1 MTKLFNDPARFT
13 EDMLVGFL
21 DANSAYVAGVPGGVV
36 RAHKT
41 APGKVAVVIGGGSGH
56 YPAFCGTV
64 GPGFADGAVVG
75 NIFTSPSAEEAASVA
90 RAAHGDA
97 GVLLITGN
105 YAGDVMN
112 FGLAVTQLRNEGID
126 AHYFAVTD
134 DVASAPLGEEA
145 KRRGI
150 AGDVTV
156 FKCASAAAEDGLDLA
171 GVVRVTEAANAATRT
186 LGVAFDGCTL
196 PGADKPLF
204 TVPEGHMGLGLGIHG
219 EPGVAEEAMP
229 TAADLARTLVDGV
242 LADRQDASSRRIA
255 VILNGLGRTKYE
267 ELFVV
272 WGEVARLLRERG
284 YTIVEPEVGELVTSL
299 DMAGC
304 SLTVMWLDDELEKY
318 WTAPADTP
326 AYKKGA
332 ATAASQPGERR
343 TDADIEAATATPQL
357 AELSD
362 DAGRKGGRRIAR
374 AFDAMAE
381 MLADAEEELGR
392 IDAIAGDGDH
402 GRGMVKGS
410 SAARVAAAKAVE
422 DGGGQGSVLS
432 AAGKQWAAKA
442 GGTSGVLWG
451 AMLSALGARLGDTGR
466 PDSATVAAGMRDGYD
481 ALTRLGGAAPGDK
494 TMLDAL
500 LPFVEELER
509 RVADGEPWQQAWS
522 AAADV
527 ATEAA
532 RATADLR
539 PKVGRARP
547 LAERSVGTPD
557 AGATSLAMC
566 ARTVADCFTLTAK
579 GDD

>member
-13 EDMLVGFL
+13 EDMLTGFL
-21 DANSAYVAGVPGGVV
+21 DVNSRYVAGVPGGVV

-41 APGKVAVVIGGGSGH
+41 RPGKVAVVIGGGSGH

-64 GPGFADGAVVG
+64 GTGFADGAVVG

-97 GVLLITGN
+97 GVLLTTGN

-112 FGLAVTQLRNEGID
+112 FGLAVTQLRSEGLS
-126 AHYFAVTD
+126 AQYFAVTD
-134 DVASAPLGEEA
+134 DVASAPRGEEV

-150 AGDVTV
+150 AGDFTV

-171 GVVRVTEAANAATRT
+171 GVVRVAEAANAATRT

-196 PGADKPLF
+196 PGADEPLF
-204 TVPEGHMGLGLGIHG
+204 TVPDGKMGLGLGIHG
-219 EPGVAEEAMP
+219 EPGVSDEDMP
-229 TAADLARTLVDGV
+229 TADGLAQTLVDGV
-242 LADRQDASSRRIA
+242 LGDKTDTQSKRIA

-272 WGEVARLLRERG
+272 WATVARLLRDRG
-284 YTIVEPEVGELVTSL
+284 FEIVEPEVGELVTSL

-318 WTAPADTP
+318 WRAPADTP
-326 AYKKGA
+326 AYRKGV
-332 ATAASQPGERR
+332 ASAQGVGEVR
-343 TDADIEAATATPQL
+343 TDAAAEASAPTLAL
-357 AELSD
+357 AELAD
-362 DAGRKGGRRIAR
+362 DDGRNGGRLVAR
-374 AFDAMAE
+374 AIDAMAA

-410 SAARVAAAKAVE
+410 TAAREAAVRAVE
-422 DGGGQGSVLS
+422 EGAGQGSVL
-432 AAGKQWAAKA
+432 ATAGKAWAAKA

-451 AMLSALGARLGDTGR
+451 AMLSALGARLGDVGA
-466 PDSATVAAGMRDGYD
+466 PDSAAVAAGMRDGYD
-481 ALTRLGGAAPGDK
+481 ALIQLGGASPGDK

-522 AAADV
+522 CAAAV
-527 ATEAA
+527 ATDAA
-532 RATADLR
+532 RATAQLR

-547 LAERSVGTPD
+547 LAERSIGTPD

-566 ARTVADCFTLTAK
+566 AATVADCFTLTAK
-579 GDD
+579 GDK

>member
-21 DANSAYVAGVPGGVV
+21 DANSRYVVGVPGGVV
-36 RAHKT
+36 RAQT
-41 APGKVAVVIGGGSGH
+41 TRPGKVAVVIGGGSGH

-90 RAAHGDA
+90 RAAHSDA
-97 GVLLITGN
+97 GVLLTTGN

-112 FGLAVTQLRNEGID
+112 FNLAVDQLRSEGIE
-126 AHYFAVTD
+126 AQYFAVTD
-134 DVASAPLGEEA
+134 DVASAERGQEA

-150 AGDVTV
+150 AGDFTV
-156 FKCASAAAEDGLDLA
+156 FKCASAAAEEGLDLA
-171 GVVRVTEAANAATRT
+171 GVVRVAEAANAATRT

-196 PGADKPLF
+196 PGADHPLF

-219 EPGVAEEAMP
+219 EPGVSEEKMP
-229 TAADLARTLVDGV
+229 TAAGLAATLVDGV
-242 LADRQDASSRRIA
+242 LGDRPDAPEKRIA

-272 WGEVARLLRERG
+272 WGEVSRLLRDRG

-304 SLTVMWLDDELEKY
+304 SLTVMWLDEELERY
-318 WTAPADTP
+318 WAAPADTP

-332 ATAASQPGERR
+332 AQQHVSGERR
-343 TDADIEAATATPQL
+343 SEATARSASSGPKL

-362 DAGRKGGRRIAR
+362 EDGRAGARLVAR

-381 MLADAEEELGR
+381 ALADAEEELGR
-392 IDAIAGDGDH
+392 IDAVAGDGDH

-410 SAARVAAAKAVE
+410 SAAREAAASALSE
-422 DGGGQGSVLS
+422 GAGQGSVLN
-432 AAGKQWAAKA
+432 AAGKAWAAKA

-451 AMLSALGARLGDTGR
+451 ALLTALGARLGDTGR
-466 PDSATVAAGMRDGYD
+466 PDSSVIAAGVRDAYD
-481 ALTRLGGAAPGDK
+481 ALIRLGGAAPGDK
-494 TMLDAL
+494 TMLDAM
-500 LPFVEELER
+500 LPFTEELER
-509 RVADGEPWQQAWS
+509 RVAQDESWQSAWR

-539 PKVGRARP
+539 PKIGRARP

-557 AGATSLAMC
+557 AGATSLALC
-566 ARTVADCFTLTAK
+566 ARTVADCVTLSTQ
-579 GDD
+579 GEN

>member
-112 FGLAVTQLRNEGID
+112 FGLAVTQLRSEGID

-134 DVASAPLGEEA
+134 DIASAPLGEEA

-171 GVVRVTEAANAATRT
+171 GVVRVAEAANAATRT

-219 EPGVAEEAMP
+219 EPGVAEEVMP
-229 TAADLARTLVDGV
+229 TAADLAKTLVDGV
-242 LADRQDASSRRIA
+242 LADRQDASSQRIA

-284 YTIVEPEVGELVTSL
+284 HTIVEPEVGELVTSL

-304 SLTVMWLDDELEKY
+304 SLTLMWLDGELERY

-332 ATAASQPGERR
+332 AAAASQPGDRR
-343 TDADIEAATATPQL
+343 TDADIETATATPQF

-362 DAGRKGGRRIAR
+362 DAGRNGGRLIAR

-381 MLADAEEELGR
+381 MLADAEQELGR

-422 DGGGQGSVLS
+422 DGAGQGSVLT

-451 AMLSALGARLGDTGR
+451 AMLGALGARLGDTGR

-481 ALTRLGGAAPGDK
+481 ALIRLGGAAPGDK

-509 RVADGEPWQQAWS
+509 RVADGEPWQQAWR
-522 AAADV
+522 AAADL

>member
-13 EDMLVGFL
+13 EDMLAGFL
-21 DANSAYVAGVPGGVV
+21 DVNSRYVVGVPGGVV

-41 APGKVAVVIGGGSGH
+41 RPGKVAVVIGGGSGH

-64 GPGFADGAVVG
+64 GAGFADGAVVG

-97 GVLLITGN
+97 GVLLTTGN
-105 YAGDVMN
+105 YAGDAMN
-112 FGLAVTQLRNEGID
+112 LGLAVTQLRSEGVS
-126 AHYFAVTD
+126 AQHFAVTD
-134 DVASAPLGEEA
+134 DVASAPKGEEV

-150 AGDVTV
+150 AGDFTV
-156 FKCASAAAEDGLDLA
+156 FKCASAQAEDGLDLA
-171 GVVRVTEAANAATRT
+171 GVVRVAEAANAATRT

-196 PGADKPLF
+196 PGADEPLF
-204 TVPEGHMGLGLGIHG
+204 TVPDGKMGLGLGIHG
-219 EPGVAEEAMP
+219 EPGVSDEDMP
-229 TAADLARTLVDGV
+229 TADGLAHTLVDGV
-242 LADRQDASSRRIA
+242 LGDKTDAQSKRIA

-272 WGEVARLLRERG
+272 WATVAQLLRDRG
-284 YTIVEPEVGELVTSL
+284 FEIVEPEVGELVTSL

-318 WTAPADTP
+318 WRAPADTP
-326 AYKKGA
+326 AYRKGA
-332 ATAASQPGERR
+332 ASAQGVGEVR
-343 TDADIEAATATPQL
+343 TDAVAEASAPTLAL
-357 AELSD
+357 AELAD
-362 DAGRKGGRRIAR
+362 DDGRNGGRRVAR
-374 AFDAMAE
+374 AIDAMAA

-410 SAARVAAAKAVE
+410 TAAREAAAKAVE
-422 DGGGQGSVLS
+422 EGAGQGSVL
-432 AAGKQWAAKA
+432 ATAGKAWAAKA

-451 AMLSALGARLGDTGR
+451 AMLSAIGARLGDVGA
-466 PDSATVAAGMRDGYD
+466 PDSVAVAAGMRDGYD
-481 ALTRLGGAAPGDK
+481 ALIQLGGASPGDK

-509 RVADGEPWQQAWS
+509 KVADGEPWQQAWS
-522 AAADV
+522 SAAEV
-527 ATEAA
+527 ATDAA
-532 RATADLR
+532 RATAQLR

-547 LAERSVGTPD
+547 LAERSIGTAD

-566 ARTVADCFTLTAK
+566 AVTVADCFTLTAK
-579 GDD
+579 GDK

>member
-21 DANSAYVAGVPGGVV
+21 DANARYVVGVPGGVV

-41 APGKVAVVIGGGSGH
+41 RPGKVAVVIGGGSGH

-97 GVLLITGN
+97 GVLLTTGN

-112 FGLAVTQLRNEGID
+112 FGLAVNQLRSEGID

-134 DVASAPLGEEA
+134 DIASAERGQEA

-150 AGDVTV
+150 AGDFTV
-156 FKCASAAAEDGLDLA
+156 FKCASAAAEEGLDLA
-171 GVVRVTEAANAATRT
+171 GVIRVAEAANAATRT

-196 PGADKPLF
+196 PGADHPLF
-204 TVPEGHMGLGLGIHG
+204 TVADGHMGLGLGIHG
-219 EPGVAEEAMP
+219 EPGVADEKMP
-229 TAADLARTLVDGV
+229 TAAGLAATLVDGV
-242 LADRQDASSRRIA
+242 LGDRPDAREKRIA

-272 WGEVARLLRERG
+272 WGEVSRLLRERG
-284 YTIVEPEVGELVTSL
+284 YTVVEPEVGELVTSL

-304 SLTVMWLDDELEKY
+304 SLTVMWLDDELERY

-332 ATAASQPGERR
+332 AGQPVPGERR
-343 TDADIEAATATPQL
+343 TDENTGEESAGPEL
-357 AELSD
+357 RELSD
-362 DAGRKGGRRIAR
+362 EDGRAGARLVVR

-381 MLADAEEELGR
+381 ALSDAEEELGR

-410 SAARVAAAKAVE
+410 SAAREAAAAALA
-422 DGGGQGSVLS
+422 DGAGQGSVLI
-432 AAGKQWAAKA
+432 AAGKAWAAKA

-451 AMLSALGARLGDTGR
+451 ALLTALGTRLGDTGR
-466 PDSATVAAGMRDGYD
+466 PDSPVIAAGVRDGYD
-481 ALTRLGGAAPGDK
+481 ALIQLGGAAPGDK
-494 TMLDAL
+494 TMLDAM
-500 LPFVEELER
+500 LPFTEELEQ
-509 RVADGEPWQQAWS
+509 RVAQGESWQSAWRG
-522 AAADV
+522 AADV

-532 RATADLR
+532 RATAELR

-557 AGATSLAMC
+557 AGATSLALC
-566 ARTVADCFTLTAK
+566 VRTVADCVTLTTQ
-579 GDD
+579 GDN

>member
-21 DANSAYVAGVPGGVV
+21 DANARYVAGVPGGVV

-41 APGKVAVVIGGGSGH
+41 RPGKVAVVIGGGSGH

-75 NIFTSPSAEEAASVA
+75 NIFTSPSAEEAASVS

-97 GVLLITGN
+97 GVLLTTGN

-112 FGLAVTQLRNEGID
+112 FGLAVTQLRSEGID
-126 AHYFAVTD
+126 AQYFAVTD
-134 DVASAPLGEEA
+134 DVASAPKGEEV

-150 AGDVTV
+150 AGDFTV

-171 GVVRVTEAANAATRT
+171 GVVRVAEAANAATRT

-196 PGADKPLF
+196 PGADEPLF
-204 TVPEGHMGLGLGIHG
+204 TVPDGKMGLGLGIHG
-219 EPGVAEEAMP
+219 EPGVSDEAMP
-229 TAADLARTLVDGV
+229 TAEGLARTLVEGV
-242 LADRQDASSRRIA
+242 LGDRSDAESKRIA

-272 WGEVARLLRERG
+272 WATVAELLRERG
-284 YTIVEPEVGELVTSL
+284 YEIVEPEVGELVTSL

-304 SLTVMWLDDELEKY
+304 SLTVMWLDEELEKY
-318 WTAPADTP
+318 WRAPADTP
-326 AYKKGA
+326 AYRKGA
-332 ATAASQPGERR
+332 AHSPDSGEVR
-343 TDADIEAATATPQL
+343 TDAAADAATPEVAL
-357 AELSD
+357 AELAD
-362 DAGRKGGRRIAR
+362 DDGREGGKRV
-374 AFDAMAE
+374 AMAIE
-381 MLADAEEELGR
+381 AMATMLADAEEELGR
-392 IDAIAGDGDH
+392 IDAVAGDGDH

-410 SAARVAAAKAVE
+410 AAAREAAAGAVDE
-422 DGGGQGSVLS
+422 GAGQGSVLTT
-432 AAGKQWAAKA
+432 AGKAWAAKA

-451 AMLSALGARLGDTGR
+451 AMLGAIGARLGDVGQ
-466 PDSATVAAGMRDGYD
+466 PDGAAVAAGMRDGYD
-481 ALTRLGGAAPGDK
+481 ALIRLGGASPGDK

-509 RVADGEPWQQAWS
+509 RVADGEPWPRAWRS
-522 AAADV
+522 AADV

-532 RATADLR
+532 RATADMR

-566 ARTVADCFTLTAK
+566 AHTVADCFTLTAK
-579 GDD
+579 GDK